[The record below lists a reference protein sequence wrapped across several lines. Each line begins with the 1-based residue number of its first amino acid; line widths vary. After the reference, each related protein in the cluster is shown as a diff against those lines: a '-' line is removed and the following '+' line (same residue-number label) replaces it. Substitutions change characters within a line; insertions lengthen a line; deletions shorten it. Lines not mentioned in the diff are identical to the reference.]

1 MDVWT
6 KNDFWFY
13 WSFQFLRV
21 LRPEEEAAGALAF
34 EAFSWLKSRRTVLLH
49 LGHLG
54 SSCESITYMRQRG
67 HPTRT
72 IEVVSGLDE
81 YLTDDSS
88 WFISEETHELG
99 GEVGE
104 VVAER
109 LGDRTILLRLDVGGE
124 RFSLRSTF
132 GLLRLIFCVELDKKI
147 GSDKKISS

>member
-1 MDVWT
+1 
-6 KNDFWFY
+6 
-13 WSFQFLRV
+13 
-21 LRPEEEAAGALAF
+21 
-34 EAFSWLKSRRTVLLH
+34 
-49 LGHLG
+49 
-54 SSCESITYMRQRG
+54 MRQRG